1 MSLIDDLIAQVP
13 EGEVELIQVG
23 LHWTA
28 VVVIQGGERRCGLAS
43 TLSEPHK
50 RGEPAVPGAGELTRY
65 TGRELIKLAFEQDAP
80 VLSSVGVA
88 ALNALLPDPIP
99 ERIEEEQAES
109 LLARYGVNR
118 TVA

>member
-13 EGEVELIQVG
+13 EGEIERIQVG

-28 VVVIQGGERRCGLAS
+28 VVVNMGGERRCGLAS

-50 RGEPAVPGAGELTRY
+50 RGEPAVPEAGELTRY
-65 TGRELIKLAFEQDAP
+65 TGRELIKLAFKEEKP

-88 ALNALLPDPIP
+88 RVLRENKRNHSLHDTAPTGPLP
-99 ERIEEEQAES
+99 
-109 LLARYGVNR
+109 
-118 TVA
+118 